1 MKYLSF
7 FLLIIITIVSCKNDS
22 KITDEISK
30 IEMPVQIE
38 RFDKEFAS
46 AKAEDLKTLQANYP
60 FMFSKSYPD
69 EFWITKINDTIQ
81 QELSSEVAKVFSQ
94 TQDIETE
101 ISNLFKHIKYYYP
114 EFKSPR
120 VITSTS
126 YVDYRNK
133 VIVTDSIDIIAL
145 DTYLGPDHEFY
156 LGVQEYIRSGFKKS
170 QIVVDLANAYAERYI
185 LPTKNKTLL
194 DEMIAAGKRL
204 YFKDLMIPFKTD
216 AEKIEYTPEQLQWAE
231 ANEAYIWQYFVER
244 ELLFSTDSKLPS
256 RFINAAPF
264 SKFYLAEIDNESPGR
279 IGEYMGWQIVKAYME
294 NNPEVSF
301 KELFN
306 SSAED
311 IFNHSKF
318 KPKK

>member
-22 KITDEISK
+22 KVTDEISK
-30 IEMPVQIE
+30 IEMPVHIE
-38 RFDKEFAS
+38 RFDKEFAT
-46 AKAEDLKTLQANYP
+46 ATAADLKGLQANYP

-69 EFWITKINDTIQ
+69 AFWLDKIQDTIQ
-81 QELSSEVAKVFSQ
+81 QELSAAVLKTFPDTE
-94 TQDIETE
+94 TIENE
-101 ISNLFKHIKYYYP
+101 ISYLFQHIKYYYP
-114 EFKSPR
+114 EFKAPR
-120 VITSTS
+120 VVSTTS

-145 DTYLGPDHEFY
+145 DTYLGPEHEFY
-156 LGVQEYIRSGFKKS
+156 LGVQEYIRSGFTKE
-170 QIVVDLANAYAERYI
+170 QIVVDLANAYANYYI

-194 DEMIAAGKRL
+194 DEMISAGKRL
-204 YFKDLMIPFKTD
+204 YFKDVMIPFKTD
-216 AEKIEYTPEQLQWAE
+216 AEKIEYTTAQLQWAE
-231 ANEAYIWQYFVER
+231 TNEAYIWQYFVER

-279 IGEYMGWQIVKAYME
+279 IGEYIGWQIVKAYME
-294 NNPEVSF
+294 HNTEVSF
-301 KELFN
+301 KDMFN
-306 SSAED
+306 MSAED